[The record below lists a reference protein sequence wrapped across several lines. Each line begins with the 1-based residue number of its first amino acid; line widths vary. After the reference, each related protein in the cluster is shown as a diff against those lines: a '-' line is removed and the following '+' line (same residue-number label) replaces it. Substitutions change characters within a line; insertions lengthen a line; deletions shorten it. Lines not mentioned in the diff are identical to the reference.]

1 MSIDFDEEFTL
12 VKALREA
19 QALEVKEERSD
30 GSYVT
35 SVVPCELSN
44 LAADRIVELE
54 EQVSQLRQQLT
65 NWMNKKDVD

>member
-19 QALEVKEERSD
+19 QALELKEEQD
-30 GSYVT
+30 NGSYVT
-35 SVVPCELSN
+35 EIVACELSN
-44 LAADRIVELE
+44 LAADRILELE

-65 NWMNKKDVD
+65 NLMNKKDVD